1 MFNNRLLY
9 QVPQAL
15 DKALKTLGKLGKED
29 SVKAMFLSVIL
40 CLAKKITMTT
50 TSDGDRNFVEC
61 MLVWH
66 STKKESFH

>member
-50 TSDGDRNFVEC
+50 TSDDDRNFVEC